1 MTGSSV
7 RRLAAR
13 TGRALLL
20 GAVAFWWGAVVGPR
34 LFSLAFPALLAT
46 DAIPPHLNPDLEGS
60 LANAVSA
67 AALLIVALLA
77 FANALRPFDKA
88 RAEPAE
94 VLTAQ
99 DVSHRKAVRQAH
111 GWTAAGGWTALAA
124 TAAYLAWDEVS
135 EFHIAR
141 TLALGREVL
150 GIPNNQYLW
159 PVVLSPLIAAFVVA
173 MWFFVHK
180 RLSDWAVRAPLILG
194 VAAWLLAVAHEAS
207 YLFLFTG
214 RAEMLEIVLEETL
227 EFGGTLLIGLGAG
240 IALGSE
246 AVSRQPSGALLGRR
260 LLLPL
265 FGSMAAVAVLGGL
278 AVALLFRA
286 PFVNARALT
295 HIGAFHI
302 IVYDKHSLVQELGV
316 LPEPPARF
324 DLRITSRAPP
334 GRSGILIWRVMEAG
348 KETPGSGR
356 ILREGRVEVS
366 ARDYLSWERI
376 DFPPLVEAD
385 GRPLALQ
392 LIADVGPRAHL
403 QVGATK
409 TTRYRDGRLWVD
421 GAPTWP
427 DQNIEFVAYSA
438 PEPTRSKLQAM
449 WRIFSS
455 DWRWPVLL
463 ADLAVALTLIIF
475 VPVLLATFALPRR
488 G

>member
-1 MTGSSV
+1 MTGSPV

-111 GWTAAGGWTALAA
+111 GWTVAGGWTALAA

-180 RLSDWAVRAPLILG
+180 RLSDWAVRASLILG

-278 AVALLFRA
+278 AVALLYRA
-286 PFVNARALT
+286 PIVNARA
-295 HIGAFHI
+295 HNYIGAFHI
-302 IVYDKHSLVQELGV
+302 ILYDKHSLVQELGM
-316 LPEPPARF
+316 LPAPPSRL
-324 DLRITSRAPP
+324 DLRITSRTHGARP
-334 GRSGILIWRVMEAG
+334 GILIWRVIEAG
-348 KETPGSGR
+348 EGGSGY
-356 ILREGRVEVS
+356 IFREGRKEVPV
-366 ARDYLSWERI
+366 RDHPSWESI
-376 DFPPLVEAD
+376 DFAPLVEAE

-392 LIADVGPRAHL
+392 LVADVGPSAHL
-403 QVGATK
+403 RVGATK
-409 TTRYRDGRLWVD
+409 TNRYEEGRFWID
-421 GAPTWP
+421 GALSWP
-427 DQNIEFVAYSA
+427 DQNIEFVAYSE
-438 PEPTRSKLQAM
+438 PDPTRSKLQAM
-449 WRIFSS
+449 WRVFSS
-455 DWRWPVLL
+455 DWRWPVLMT
-463 ADLAVALTLIIF
+463 DLAIALTFITFI
-475 VPVLLATFALPRR
+475 PVVLVTAALRRR
-488 G
+488 GLP